1 MRLRCVTL
9 RSNSDAGSSMRNIIL
24 TASGLCLTAFLLA
37 SSSTAKD
44 REPKGNSPLFGAL
57 SACRAIADPTQRL
70 ACFDKASGDLLAAT
84 EKGDVSVVDRAEL
97 RQARKSLFGF
107 NMPRL
112 PFFTGDK
119 SADDVSDKLNSRVT
133 AVKEMPY
140 GRVQVRIAE
149 GNAVWETL
157 ETNSSFDTPKVGDT
171 VEIRRGALGSYTLQF
186 GRQRGVKGRRV
197 G

>member
-1 MRLRCVTL
+1 MRKAVF
-9 RSNSDAGSSMRNIIL
+9 AGS
-24 TASGLCLTAFLLA
+24 GLVLA
-37 SSSTAKD
+37 SLLMAGAAGAKD
-44 REPKGNSPLFGAL
+44 KEPRRNSPLVNAL
-57 SACRAIADPTQRL
+57 AACRQIPDAAQRL

-84 EKGDVSVVDRAEL
+84 EKGDLNVVDRAEL

-107 NMPRL
+107 TMPRL
-112 PFFTGDK
+112 PFFAGDK
-119 SADDVSDKLNSRVT
+119 SADDVSDKLNSKVT

-157 ETNSSFDTPKVGDT
+157 ETNSSFDIPKVGDT
-171 VEIRRGALGSYTLQF
+171 IEIRRGALGGYTLQF